1 MSQIFRSSDPRE
13 LEIKTALREI
23 GIEVVAL
30 EVWPGFQQ
38 QDLSARDEFAEAIM
52 KIRGESVSVNGTPES
67 IQESESWK
75 KAQPEA
81 EAFLIVKKERAGSC
95 HILSEP
101 GTVSQGWFISQTSIL
116 NAIEQGV
123 RVTWQPE
130 AFLRFASTVFPAA
143 DPDLSEHAFE
153 SLLWGLAQAG
163 TTLIDEDTIVSVFGG
178 IIDQATLNMAEQLK
192 TYQGLIAKKYGESSE
207 DILAKVAPSYR
218 PLAAVQLANEMLQIQ
233 EKELKQVNDSLT
245 IITKGKKQSDQ
256 KLREVESYRR
266 KMEAKKD
273 QRKRKASKQKAKARH
288 KK

>member
-1 MSQIFRSSDPRE
+1 MEFE
-13 LEIKTALREI
+13 TALREI

-38 QDLSARDEFAEAIM
+38 QDLSARDEFTEAIM
-52 KIRGESVSVNGTPES
+52 GARGEPASVTGTLES
-67 IQESESWK
+67 IQESDSWK
-75 KAQPEA
+75 KAKPEA
-81 EAFLIVKKERAGSC
+81 EAFLIVKRERAGSC
-95 HILSEP
+95 HILSEQ
-101 GTVSQGWFISQTSIL
+101 GTASQCWFISQTSIL

-163 TTLIDEDTIVSVFGG
+163 ATLIDEETIASVFGG
-178 IIDQATLNMAEQLK
+178 IIDQATLNIAEQLK
-192 TYQGLIAKKYGESSE
+192 TYQGLIAEKYGESSE

-233 EKELKQVNDSLT
+233 ERELRQAKDSLT
-245 IITKGKKQSDQ
+245 SIAKGKKQSDQ

-273 QRKRKASKQKAKARH
+273 QGKRKVRKQKAKAQH